1 MLQRRRSVSAKAE
14 KPDIDTKGLN
24 WGEIKDL
31 AKKAGISTHKKTRKQ
46 IEREIRGS

>member
-1 MLQRRRSVSAKAE
+1 MLQRRRSTKVVEPYA
-14 KPDIDTKGLN
+14 DTKGLN

>member
-1 MLQRRRSVSAKAE
+1 MLQRRRSVKAE
-14 KPDIDTKGLN
+14 KPDLDTKGLN

-46 IEREIRGS
+46 IEHDLRGS